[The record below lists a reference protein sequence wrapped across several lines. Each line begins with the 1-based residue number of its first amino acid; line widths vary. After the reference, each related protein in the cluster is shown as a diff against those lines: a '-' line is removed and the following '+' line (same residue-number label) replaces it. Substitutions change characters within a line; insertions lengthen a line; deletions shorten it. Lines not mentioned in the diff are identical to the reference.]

1 MLHTMDELA
10 GFGVLLVDDHPLF
23 REGLALALR
32 QRVPDLTVYAVASA
46 QDALQLLSQRPGAV
60 DLAMIDYR
68 LRETT
73 GLDFA
78 THLRKL
84 FPDVACALMS
94 GSEDASLPERARAA
108 GFMAYLPKSL
118 EVDHLLEGLR
128 CLAQGETFFRD
139 SVRGP
144 LHPGAGPGT
153 LDLTPRQ
160 QEIVR
165 LAANGSSNKE
175 IALALGITPHTV
187 KNHFAQIFEKLGAGN
202 RAQAVSMAYER
213 SHP

>member
-32 QRVPDLTVYAVASA
+32 QRVPDLQLYPVASA
-46 QDALQLLSQRPGAV
+46 EEALQLLHRRPGTV
-60 DLAMIDYR
+60 DLAVVDYR

-73 GLDFA
+73 GLEFVA
-78 THLRKL
+78 SLRKQ

-94 GSEDASLPERARAA
+94 GSDDMSLPERARSA
-108 GFMAYLPKSL
+108 GCMAYLPKSL
-118 EVDHLLEGLR
+118 EVDRLLEGLR
-128 CLAQGETFFRD
+128 CLAQGETYFRD
-139 SVRGP
+139 SRPAP
-144 LHPGAGPGT
+144 LAPTHPAPG

-165 LAANGSSNKE
+165 LAANGASNKE

-213 SHP
+213 GHT